1 MKQFS
6 IVILLAF
13 SISAFGQGLTKG
25 LIMPKSNE
33 SFKLCCVYIPTTGLS
48 AFDQPNGQI
57 IARIEQGTSDNNGE
71 IYEPVIRNGDEL
83 TEFARTNFQMVGYET
98 MAIVYTDSRDGF
110 VQTNNNY
117 WLKIEEL
124 ESKGLT
130 ITNWMEYLINKEDVL
145 GWYANDP
152 GLNLRSEASTN
163 SDIIVTLKGD
173 LWEVSPKNETKGLWC
188 RVTVK
193 EYREH
198 PCFGEDDLVIR
209 TLTGWVKLL
218 SNEQTPNVWNYGKG
232 C

>member
-6 IVILLAF
+6 IVILLIF
-13 SISAFGQGLTKG
+13 SMNAFGQELTKG
-25 LIMPKSNE
+25 LIMPNSSG
-33 SFKLCCVYIPTTGLS
+33 SFKSCCVYIPISGLA
-48 AFDQPNGQI
+48 AFDKPNGKI
-57 IARIEQGTSDNNGE
+57 IAQIEQGTPDNNDE
-71 IYEPVIRNGDEL
+71 VYKPVIRMEDKL
-83 TEFARTNFQMVGYET
+83 TEFAYTNFHMVGYEV

-124 ESKGLT
+124 ESKGLVA
-130 ITNWMEYLINKEDVL
+130 TNWMEYLIHKEDVL

-152 GLNLRSEASTN
+152 GLNLRAKPSITSEAL
-163 SDIIVTLKGD
+163 ITLKGN
-173 LWEVSPKNETKGLWC
+173 LFEITPTKETNGLWC
-188 RVTVK
+188 KVTVK
-193 EYREH
+193 EYKEH
-198 PCFGEDDLVIR
+198 PCSGEDDLVIQ